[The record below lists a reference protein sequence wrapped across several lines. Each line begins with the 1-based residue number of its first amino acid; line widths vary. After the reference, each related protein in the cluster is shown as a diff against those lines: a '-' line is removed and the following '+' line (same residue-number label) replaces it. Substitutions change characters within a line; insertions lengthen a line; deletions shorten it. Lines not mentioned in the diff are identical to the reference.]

1 MSLRAIVR
9 WGSMADT
16 SADGEGGE
24 SIDPG
29 DGANISEGQTAHSGA
44 FDEQMRA
51 QISSPL
57 LVGCI
62 AYAILTWMIVVV
74 IVIYAWKLFG
84 S

>member
-9 WGSMADT
+9 WGSMINTFADEEVG
-16 SADGEGGE
+16 A
-24 SIDPG
+24 INDPG
-29 DGANISEGQTAHSGA
+29 VEASVPDVQHERSSGL
-44 FDEQMRA
+44 DEQIRA
-51 QISSPL
+51 QLSSPL

-62 AYAILTWMIVVV
+62 AYAILTWMLLVV